1 MSYKAMCQPQI
12 IIVVQGAGNVDTGLS
27 AQVLYFGRSR
37 FPPRVFDMTGSAHQ
51 IEFFVGNKIDKI
63 SKVVGHGMKSWN
75 CSYIPGIFLVKAM
88 HLKLFE
94 MVICYVI
101 SSGYSKCKLQ
111 HCLFPNREVTLSP
124 VHTGLFP
131 CCKWHCNK
139 QRRLWIPIA
148 SKTTL
153 WIHLVKILSTATRLR
168 HGEAPM

>member
-75 CSYIPGIFLVKAM
+75 CSYIPGIFLAEAM
-88 HLKLFE
+88 CLALFE
-94 MVICYVI
+94 MVIRDVTSSGNRANASTAFSRAGRSHFLWLTRTCFLVANGTVI
-101 SSGYSKCKLQ
+101 S
-111 HCLFPNREVTLSP
+111 REGSEFQWP
-124 VHTGLFP
+124 GE
-131 CCKWHCNK
+131 
-139 QRRLWIPIA
+139 
-148 SKTTL
+148 TTL
-153 WIHLVKILSTATRLR
+153 
-168 HGEAPM
+168 